1 MGRPE
6 KPVDRTVRE
15 RADLAD
21 FLRGLKAAAGMTY
34 EQMAKETNGVLSKA
48 TFERAA
54 SGASVPAWGTVAYF
68 LTITMTADTWL
79 MSNREPHVHARYLWT
94 CARRATRAPYYV
106 HKAPD
111 PELVWGVADFSRA
124 LRDQHVWAGY
134 PSPREMERMAGPGG
148 LPSTT
153 ARRIIQGHILPVD
166 PAQAIAFLEACDT
179 VDLVP
184 WIEAG
189 RRALENDRP
198 HDTGTYA
205 WVKAHKRMLDKF
217 KSAAMQGDS
226 ELLSLVGRTPR
237 PATW

>member
-34 EQMAKETNGVLSKA
+34 EQMAKETNGVPSKA

-54 SGASVPAWGTVAYF
+54 SGRSVPAWDTVSAF
-68 LTITMTADTWL
+68 VSVTTTVETWI
-79 MSNREPHVHARYLWT
+79 MAAREPMIYARQLWT

-111 PELVWGVADFSRA
+111 PEIVWGVADFSRA

-153 ARRIIQGHILPVD
+153 ARRIIQGQILPVD
-166 PAQAIAFLEACDT
+166 PAQAIAFLEVCGTA
-179 VDLVP
+179 DLAS
-184 WIEAG
+184 WIAAG
-189 RRALENDRP
+189 RRALEHDRP
-198 HDTGTYA
+198 YDVGTYA
-205 WVKAHKRMLDKF
+205 WVKAHKRILAEF
-217 KSAAMQGDS
+217 STAAMEDIF
-226 ELLSLVGRTPR
+226 V
-237 PATW
+237 